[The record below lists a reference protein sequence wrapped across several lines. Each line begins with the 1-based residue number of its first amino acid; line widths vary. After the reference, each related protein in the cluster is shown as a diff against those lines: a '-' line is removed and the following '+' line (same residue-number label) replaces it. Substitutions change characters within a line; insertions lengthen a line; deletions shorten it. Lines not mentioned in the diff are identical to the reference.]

1 LPPSFLHFVVVG
13 RTANDSEVPAPPLLE
28 LPTPISDL
36 KEGEEEEEEEPR
48 IGKGK
53 EEETS
58 LPSFS

>member
-1 LPPSFLHFVVVG
+1 MELREEDEEDG
-13 RTANDSEVPAPPLLE
+13 RVW
-28 LPTPISDL
+28 DL
-36 KEGEEEEEEEPR
+36 KEGGEEEREEEDEGV

>member
-1 LPPSFLHFVVVG
+1 VG
-13 RTANDSEVPAPPLLE
+13 RAASDSEVPAPTLLE
-28 LPTPISDL
+28 PPTPITDL

-48 IGKGK
+48 IGKGN

>member
-1 LPPSFLHFVVVG
+1 
-13 RTANDSEVPAPPLLE
+13 LLE